1 MAITW
6 SNQYATSVPEID
18 EHHKT
23 IITQL
28 NTLHDQMKQGK
39 GRQEIIPTL
48 EFLTTYTK
56 MHFAA
61 EEKLMQEYR
70 CPVAEL
76 NKQQHTEFIQKVVAL
91 GTRFEKEGASPTLT
105 LTIQH
110 DLTDWILNHILKIDL
125 QLKNC
130 VQ

>member
-1 MAITW
+1 MAMTW
-6 SNQYATSVPEID
+6 TSQYATSVPEID
-18 EHHKT
+18 EHHQT

-39 GRQEIIPTL
+39 GKQEIISTL

-61 EEKLMQEYR
+61 EEKLMQTYN

-76 NKQQHTEFIQKVVAL
+76 NKQQHAEFLQKVVNF
-91 GTRFEKEGASPTLT
+91 GTRFDNEGASPTLT
-105 LTIQH
+105 LAIQH
-110 DLTDWILNHILKIDL
+110 ELTDWILNHILKIDQ
-125 QLKNC
+125 QLKSC